1 MDATILRQTDE
12 ALGYDKHMNAMV
24 FDMEKKRV
32 AQKAREMPQ
41 DEYAM
46 IDAQK
51 IMDVADAANSLRLM
65 LDGKIGNLSVIAHP
79 GVSVDSEQF
88 ARAAQDVWQVD
99 AVVSTYNEISAPF
112 MSANGASALQQNI
125 MRHALELLQSVG
137 NVKNGVTRAIDSD
150 VRTIGARGDPNDPLH
165 PKPDIILC

>member
-1 MDATILRQTDE
+1 
-12 ALGYDKHMNAMV
+12 
-24 FDMEKKRV
+24 
-32 AQKAREMPQ
+32 MPQ

-79 GVSVDSEQF
+79 GVTVDSEQF
-88 ARAAQDVWQVD
+88 AREAQDVWQVD
-99 AVVSTYNEISAPF
+99 AVVSKYNEISAPF
-112 MSANGASALQQNI
+112 MSANGATALQQNI

-137 NVKNGVTRAIDSD
+137 NMKNGVNRAINSL
-150 VRTIGARGDPNDPLH
+150 VRMIGTRDDPNDPLH
-165 PKPDIILC
+165 PTLIIYFVRMAETLAAYVMLYEHINSSRLLQ

>member
-1 MDATILRQTDE
+1 
-12 ALGYDKHMNAMV
+12 
-24 FDMEKKRV
+24 
-32 AQKAREMPQ
+32 MPQ

-79 GVSVDSEQF
+79 GVTVDSEQF
-88 ARAAQDVWQVD
+88 AREAQDVWQVD
-99 AVVSTYNEISAPF
+99 AVVSKYNEISAPF
-112 MSANGASALQQNI
+112 MSANGATALQQNI

-137 NVKNGVTRAIDSD
+137 NMKNGVNRAINSL
-150 VRTIGARGDPNDPLH
+150 VRMIGTRDDPNDPLH
-165 PKPDIILC
+165 PTLIFYCVRMAETLATYVTLYEHIN

>member
-1 MDATILRQTDE
+1 MEAIRSRQIDE
-12 ALGYDKHMNAMV
+12 ALGYDKHINTRV
-24 FDMEKKRV
+24 FAMEKKRV

-51 IMDVADAANSLRLM
+51 IMDAADAANSLRLM
-65 LDGKIGNLSVIAHP
+65 RDGKIGNLSVIAQP

-99 AVVSTYNEISAPF
+99 AVVSKYNEI
-112 MSANGASALQQNI
+112 
-125 MRHALELLQSVG
+125 
-137 NVKNGVTRAIDSD
+137 
-150 VRTIGARGDPNDPLH
+150 
-165 PKPDIILC
+165 